1 MRLAFVFLLCLLFG
15 TNSNADVK
23 SYYYTSKNFKKES
36 NVCID
41 LSNSQVYTTYN
52 KQLEDPHKISPP
64 IPTNS
69 ADGCYYLGAKYIN
82 FNFLGS
88 RNTNSKSLTAP
99 LPILAQEEL
108 TSKEQDSYS
117 VIYKGYI
124 RIQKSGFYSFAL
136 EYKNA
141 FTTIDLPTIHILP
154 IEHIAPLA
162 SMNKAIPTKL
172 ATDSDFKNLSSFYVV
187 NANIK
192 EPGYY
197 KFTIHFTG
205 FKNGSK
211 LSLKWL
217 YNGDPAQTDGYVDN
231 SSDTPQEIAEYKV
244 IPFENLSQNA
254 VATSEIKP
262 RVVESD
268 FVQLANVKK
277 QHSFDWAYNSPIR
290 TKISGKSAE
299 FYLMFAQKLD
309 NQIIPANSVSKDI
322 YLVTH
327 QDSKP
332 SYNLVANSN
341 TNFSGSMLSFI
352 VPASMMSS
360 TKLAYFAVLNPNGEY
375 EAISDT
381 FAIRPQN
388 FQLNFKDTSVKS
400 PLKSAKDY
408 TINIS
413 AISNKKIDESYS
425 YDIQDSSYIKNG
437 KTTQTNLLIPNI
449 SKDHDCV
456 AYDIPL
462 SQNKILSFK
471 NGKTDDIIINFKDA
485 LEFNVSVADKSFTLV
500 DYEKISGF
508 KSYTSDQRQEIL
520 DSIQNYGY
528 ECLGE
533 GDEFLLSRTQE
544 YSNIDEEAATFLKSG
559 LVGCVI
565 DELEPKNIE
574 FLPAYVSVDYKL
586 SGANGEQFSYINNTK
601 PNQKMLGLLELELNF
616 KNAKD
621 ENIQNFKNACY
632 KKELNFGISYNTNAK
647 QNANDSDFKEYKD
660 LSLKYKKAENIV
672 FDSTDTKFV
681 EQEKNRAKYKIS
693 KDDLQNSQT
702 MQIGFNFEK
711 DVSQYINPFF
721 IFSRDFLAD
730 EILLDQT
737 QIEAKNNFG
746 RPNNSIA
753 MLYGRAYL
761 PHYKGGFNSQI
772 KATEY
777 YGFYCDKE
785 CDLGNLDIKGE
796 EMPGLNHWYVNKKHN
811 QKNFGVVSDTD
822 PFFTTTQISY
832 KSEIKNGT
840 RELTILNSDK
850 AKQKLDDNI
859 KLILKDSPWLIYN
872 SNKDATY
879 NNAPITFLRN
889 IKNKIWSGEAHKA
902 SGEKE
907 SVEAKIFKQDQTDK
921 SHKSKRIEW

>member
-1 MRLAFVFLLCLLFG
+1 MRIAFVFLLCLFFG
-15 TNSNADVK
+15 INSNADIK
-23 SYYYTSKNFKKES
+23 SYYYASEDFQKNS
-36 NVCID
+36 NICID
-41 LSNSQVYTTYN
+41 LSNSKIYNTYN
-52 KQLEDPHKISPP
+52 KQLEEPHKISPP
-64 IPTNS
+64 VPINS
-69 ADGCYYLGAKYIN
+69 ADGCYYLGAKYIH

-88 RNTNSKSLTAP
+88 YNENSKHLTAP

-108 TSKEQDSYS
+108 TNKEQNPYS
-117 VIYKGYI
+117 GIFKGYI
-124 RIQKSGFYSFAL
+124 YIQKSGFYSFAL

-141 FTTIDLPTIHILP
+141 FGTIDLPTMHVLP
-154 IEHIAPLA
+154 IEPIVPFVSADEPIAPVEP
-162 SMNKAIPTKL
+162 IGDGFT
-172 ATDSDFKNLSSFYVV
+172 NLSSFYII
-187 NANIK
+187 NADVK

-197 KFTIHFTG
+197 KFVVYFTG
-205 FKNGSK
+205 LKGNSK

-217 YNGDPAQTDGYVDN
+217 YNEDSAQTDGYIDN
-231 SSDTPQEIAEYKV
+231 SSDTPQEIAEYKI

-254 VATSEIKP
+254 VATNDIKP

-299 FYLMFAQKLD
+299 FYMMFAQKSD
-309 NQIIPANSVSKDI
+309 NQTIPVNSTSKDV

-327 QDSKP
+327 QGLKP
-332 SYNLVANSN
+332 SYKLVASSN
-341 TNFSGSMLSFI
+341 LNFSGNMLNFI
-352 VPASMMSS
+352 VPASMMNS

-381 FAIRPQN
+381 FSIRPQN
-388 FQLNFKDTSVKS
+388 FQLNFNDKSAKS

-413 AISNKKIDESYS
+413 AVSNKKIDESYS

-437 KTTQTNLLIPNI
+437 KITQTNLLIPNI

-456 AYDIPL
+456 AYDVPL
-462 SQNKILSFK
+462 SKNKILSFK
-471 NGKTDDIIINFKDA
+471 NGKTDDIVINFKDA

-533 GDEFLLSRTQE
+533 GDEFLLSRIQE

-565 DELEPKNIE
+565 DEIEPKNIE
-574 FLPAYVSVDYKL
+574 FLPAYVDVGYTL
-586 SGANGEQFSYINNTK
+586 SGTNGEHFSYINDIK

-621 ENIQNFKNACY
+621 ENIQNFKNSCY
-632 KKELNFGISYNTNAK
+632 KKELNFGVSYDITYK
-647 QNANDSDFKEYKD
+647 QNANDGDFKEYKD
-660 LSLKYKKAENIV
+660 LSLKYKKAENII

-681 EQEKNRAKYKIS
+681 DQENNRAKYKIS

-702 MQIGFNFEK
+702 MQIGFNFKK

-721 IFSRDFLAD
+721 IFSRDFLTD

-746 RPNNSIA
+746 QPDNSIA

-761 PHYKGGFNSQI
+761 PHYKGGFNSHI

-811 QKNFGVVSDTD
+811 QKDFGAISDTD

-840 RELTILNSDK
+840 RELVILNSDK

-889 IKNKIWSGEAHKA
+889 IENKIWSGEAYKV